1 MISKFVDKGQIES
14 AFSLGMNQ
22 KQTFY
27 NIIFSQAL
35 KKSVPF
41 VITKFIINIKDFT
54 SF

>member
-27 NIIFSQAL
+27 NIIF
-35 KKSVPF
+35 
-41 VITKFIINIKDFT
+41 FT
-54 SF
+54 SIKKISSFCNN